1 MLPFTFTLPMIK
13 RFTWLLVLLF
23 CSHLSSAQT
32 PVDDRLV
39 SALYT
44 AGNNIIINGKDTTH
58 YYLIRIKHPNMPTP
72 AGLRLLK
79 RVNYN
84 YYIASSQQ
92 AIASGNG
99 MESISTSN
107 ALWKATPD
115 LARQAHDHPNRS
127 QTIRIALSQV
137 NTSNLVYINRY
148 GIVTNTIGNMVTL
161 KIKSNQLLQLLQL
174 PDIKFAGP
182 ERKAHTE
189 LAINDI
195 DLGLNN
201 LSAIPNN
208 YPGIDGSGI
217 NVSVKEEKYDETD
230 LDLLGRSFVTVPA
243 ADNVSAHATIMA
255 TLIGGNGNSFI
266 QGLGAAPKVK
276 FTSANFARLMPD
288 STPAFINN
296 HISVQN
302 HSYGVGIENFYG
314 PEAAAYDEQV
324 YNNDFITHVFSSGNI
339 GTTSSAD
346 GVYSGIPNVANLSGT
361 FKQAK
366 NVIVVGGTGRTGVP
380 EALSS
385 SGPAYDGRVK
395 PELVADGEDGTS
407 GASAL
412 ASGTVALLQQAYQQK
427 FNSLP
432 SSALLKT
439 VLINS
444 ADDIGA
450 PAVDHKTGYGK
461 LNALEALRTIN
472 DARFKTGAV
481 VNAQQNSY
489 QITVPANCKEIK
501 VSLAWA
507 DPAAALNSPTA
518 LVNDL
523 DLYII
528 TPNNTKLLPW
538 VLSTYPA
545 TDSLLKPAARGRD
558 SLNNTEQVTLQNPA
572 AGVYTIFVKGSK
584 IISGTQAFYIAYQ
597 TPPANKFEW
606 TYPSGNDQLF
616 ANGDNYL
623 RWQSSFNTA
632 NGTLSI
638 SYNHGA
644 NWQQIVAGTALNSN
658 YYQWPAPNVFTQAML
673 KMSINGEDFISKE
686 FTLSQPRAIGVGY
699 NCTDGTLLHWNPQ
712 PGATGYTL
720 YTIKNNLLQL
730 LTTVTDTMA
739 IVPASMRSSNY
750 YAISAQGAG
759 FTGMRSYTIDA
770 TLQGVGCY
778 VRALLATVVDN
789 KTIALSLDV
798 GSTLNLKSIIWQKL
812 TGLNLYTNLGSTNI
826 TAGKLSYSFVDTSP
840 KTGINYY
847 RVILTDDSG
856 SQIFSDLT
864 SATLLQTNQ
873 FTLFPN
879 PVTTQLTILA
889 GDQKNYE
896 LKLYDSMGRVSL
908 TQTFNSFEN
917 NIPINL
923 IPGIYMGTIS
933 LNGKLLYQSKIVKA
947 Q

>member
-1 MLPFTFTLPMIK
+1 MIK
-13 RFTWLLVLLF
+13 KVTWLLVLLF
-23 CSHLSSAQT
+23 CSHISSAQK
-32 PVDDRLV
+32 PVDDKSVL
-39 SALYT
+39 ALYT
-44 AGNNIIINGKDTTH
+44 AGNNIKTNGPDTTH
-58 YYLIRIKHPNMPTP
+58 YYLIKIAHPGKP
-72 AGLRLLK
+72 APVGLRLLK

-92 AIASGNG
+92 AIPPGDG
-99 MESISTSN
+99 LESVTPSN
-107 ALWKATPD
+107 ALWKATPH
-115 LARQAHDHPNRS
+115 LAKQVQDHPNRS
-127 QTIRIALSQV
+127 QIIRVALSRI
-137 NTSNLVYINRY
+137 NTSNLAYINGY
-148 GIVTNTIGNMVTL
+148 GTVTNTTGNIVTL
-161 KIKSNQLLQLLQL
+161 KIKNNQLLQLLQL

-182 ERKAHTE
+182 ERKAYSE
-189 LAINDI
+189 LAISDI

-217 NVSVKEEKYDETD
+217 NLSVKEEKYDETD
-230 LDLLGRSFVTVPA
+230 LDLLNRSFASVPA
-243 ADNVSAHATIMA
+243 ADNISGHATIMA

-266 QGLGAAPKVK
+266 QGLGVAPNVK
-276 FTSANFARLMPD
+276 FTSADFARLMPD

-296 HISVQN
+296 HISIQN

-324 YNNDFITHVFSSGNI
+324 YTNDFITHVFSSGNI
-339 GTTSSAD
+339 GTTNSED

-366 NVIVVGGTGRTGVP
+366 NVIVVGGTGRTGIP

-407 GASAL
+407 GAAAL
-412 ASGTVALLQQAYQQK
+412 VSGAVALLQQAYQQK
-427 FNSLP
+427 FNLLP
-432 SSALLKT
+432 SSALLKS

-472 DARFKTGAV
+472 DTRFKTGAV
-481 VNAQQNSY
+481 TKDQQNSY
-489 QITVPANCKEIK
+489 QITVPANCKELK

-507 DPAAALNSPTA
+507 DPAAELNAPTA

-523 DLYII
+523 DLYVI
-528 TPNNTKLLPW
+528 TPNNAQLLPW
-538 VLSTYPA
+538 VLSAYPA
-545 TDSLLKPAARGRD
+545 TDSLLKPSVRGKD
-558 SLNNTEQVTLQNPA
+558 MLNNTEQVTLQNPA

-584 IISGTQAFYIAYQ
+584 IASGTQAFYIAYQ

-616 ANGDNYL
+616 ADNDNYL
-623 RWQSSFNTA
+623 RWQSSFGTI
-632 NGTLSI
+632 NGILSI

-644 NWQQIVAGTALNSN
+644 NWRQIASGAALSSN
-658 YYQWPAPNVFTQAML
+658 YYQWAAPDAFTQAML

-686 FTLSQPRAIGVGY
+686 FTISKPRTVGVGY

-712 PGATGYTL
+712 PGATGYAV
-720 YTIKNNLLQL
+720 YTIKNNLLQP
-730 LTTVTDTMA
+730 LTTVTDTLA
-739 IVPASMRSSNY
+739 IIPATSRSSNY
-750 YAISAQGAG
+750 YAVSAQGVG
-759 FTGMRSYTIDA
+759 FSGIRSYTIDA

-778 VRALLATVVDN
+778 VRSLLATVVDN
-789 KTIALSLDV
+789 SSIALSLDV
-798 GSTLNLKSIIWQKL
+798 GSTLNLKSITWQKL
-812 TGLNLYTNLGSTNI
+812 TGLNVYTTLGTTNI
-826 TAGKLSYSFVDTSP
+826 TADKLSYNFVDASP
-840 KTGINYY
+840 KTGVNYY
-847 RVILTDDSG
+847 RVVLTDVGG

-864 SATLLQTNQ
+864 SATLLQSNQ
-873 FTLFPN
+873 FILYPN
-879 PVTTQLTILA
+879 PVSAQLTILA
-889 GDQKNYE
+889 GDQKDYV
-896 LKLYDSMGRVSL
+896 LKLYDSMGRISL
-908 TQTFNSFEN
+908 TKTFNSFEN
-917 NIPINL
+917 IIPVNL
-923 IPGIYMGTIS
+923 IPGIYIGTIS
-933 LNGKLLYQSKIVKA
+933 LGGKLLYQRKIVKV